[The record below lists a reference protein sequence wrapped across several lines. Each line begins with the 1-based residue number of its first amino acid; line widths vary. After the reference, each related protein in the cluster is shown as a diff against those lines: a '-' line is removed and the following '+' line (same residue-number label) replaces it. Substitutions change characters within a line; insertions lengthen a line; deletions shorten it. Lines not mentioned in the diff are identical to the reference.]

1 MSSDDPHGHD
11 KEPIILTSPRRFGK
25 GLVIVIVTIAIGAGI
40 LIPFFNQMAEIPPPV
55 TQIRTEGPAAQ
66 EGEEE
71 GQAPAE
77 AGTTAISILQGAAV
91 QGSPDYDPD
100 AAQVPV
106 GNSIVWDN
114 QDTVPHTATSGT
126 GPQDPNSAQLFD
138 TSIINGGE
146 ESTPVELQGVSEGQT
161 IPYYCIVHP
170 YMTSELTIV
179 AGGQGGGGQ
188 TQGGG
193 GAAQQ
198 QGGGEGAN
206 QTGQTTGG
214 GGTAAPAGGGGG
226 PTINIL
232 EGSSIQ
238 GNPDYDPEDLTASAG
253 AEVTVVNQDTLPHTV
268 TSGTGPQDPNSA
280 QLFDTSLINGGESAT
295 LSLAQVTLGQYD
307 YYCIVHPYMTGK
319 LNVQ

>member
-1 MSSDDPHGHD
+1 
-11 KEPIILTSPRRFGK
+11 
-25 GLVIVIVTIAIGAGI
+25 VIVTIAIGAGI
-40 LIPFFNQMAEIPPPV
+40 LIPFFNQMFEIPPPV
-55 TQIRTEGPAAQ
+55 TQIRTETPAAE

-77 AGTTAISILQGAAV
+77 AGTTRIAILQGAAV

-114 QDTVPHTATSGT
+114 QDTVPHTSTSGT
-126 GPQDPNSAQLFD
+126 GPQDPESGQLFD
-138 TSIINGGE
+138 TGIVNGGE

-179 AGGQGGGGQ
+179 AEGQGGGQ
-188 TQGGG
+188 TQAAGAANQTQGGEQTTGAAGG
-193 GAAQQ
+193 GAP
-198 QGGGEGAN
+198 
-206 QTGQTTGG
+206 
-214 GGTAAPAGGGGG
+214 AAGGG

-238 GNPDYDPEDLTASAG
+238 GNPDYDPEELTASAG
-253 AEVTVVNQDTLPHTV
+253 AELTVVNQDTLPHTV

-295 LSLAQVTLGQYD
+295 LSLAQVTPGQYD